1 MKSAKISG
9 CLWKV
14 PQNATDIAQRYSVRN
29 KLAKIPSKTS
39 DRSVARVP
47 FAVISLPP
55 VKSFTDPI
63 LTVDTSLYVNMAHH
77 GWETEASRLSGNKPL
92 EDWWGA
98 GVDDSWRGDLKEG
111 RLIEKCAWCFCML
124 HHWSQEHQSFGIRLT
139 SNGTSCLQNTSQGHM
154 AYGLLAWLITYLT
167 CLSPLGLSTIHLT
180 LKLST
185 MDIAACACWL
195 RDGLPRIR
203 IDSTLLLRC
212 DEILSWWSCS
222 STHHVHFELVGYLW
236 TCRQQSY
243 VSTFSPGYDV
253 SSNVFIVQGYQVSL
267 AAKLRCSACSSC
279 GCKKPSRL
287 LPQRHQGWF
296 WQHTVSSVEGE
307 QRQRQHTSHP

>member
-1 MKSAKISG
+1 MRNEISQNIWLPVKS
-9 CLWKV
+9 
-14 PQNATDIAQRYSVRN
+14 PTNTTDIAQRYSVRN

-39 DRSVARVP
+39 DRSVTRVP
-47 FAVISLPP
+47 FAIISLPP

-124 HHWSQEHQSFGIRLT
+124 FIDPKKTDLNHQSFGIRLT
-139 SNGTSCLQNTSQGHM
+139 SNGTSCLQSTSQGHM

-203 IDSTLLLRC
+203 IDSTLLLCC
-212 DEILSWWSCS
+212 DEILSWRSCS
-222 STHHVHFELVGYLW
+222 STHHVHFELVGYL
-236 TCRQQSY
+236 
-243 VSTFSPGYDV
+243 
-253 SSNVFIVQGYQVSL
+253 
-267 AAKLRCSACSSC
+267 
-279 GCKKPSRL
+279 
-287 LPQRHQGWF
+287 
-296 WQHTVSSVEGE
+296 
-307 QRQRQHTSHP
+307 